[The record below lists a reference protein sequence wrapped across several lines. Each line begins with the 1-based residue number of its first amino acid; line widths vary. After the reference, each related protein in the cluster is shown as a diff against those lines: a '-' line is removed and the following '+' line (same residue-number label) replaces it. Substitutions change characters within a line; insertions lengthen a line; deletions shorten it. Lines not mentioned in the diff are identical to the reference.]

1 MDTSLPA
8 PGGAASPLS
17 GLAALPVR
25 QLLVLVFG
33 IAALAA
39 VIAAAF
45 LYSKQSDYR
54 VLFANLEDRDGGA
67 VVAALTQ
74 LEVPYRFAAGGGAI
88 LVPGDRV
95 HDVRLKLAGQGLPR
109 GGTIGFE
116 ILDSQKLGVTQFQER
131 LNFQRGLEGELA
143 RSIQSLAAVRS
154 ARVHLA
160 IPNTSAFVRKRQ
172 PPSASVLLNL
182 HGGRAL
188 ERGQVAGI
196 VNLVAASVPELTPG
210 RVSVIDQDGMLL
222 SNRDSADHG
231 LDSAQLDYAQR
242 IEAGYIDR
250 IVAIL
255 EPIVGKGNVRAQVTA
270 EVDFTQQEST
280 AEVYRP
286 NQGGEPVA
294 IRSQQ
299 LSIDRSGAGGA
310 VAEGIPGAL
319 SNQPPA
325 AARAP
330 ANGPPQ
336 ETGAGASGEAG
347 TAASQARRNSVTNY
361 EVDKTIRVTRS
372 PTGTVKR
379 VAAAVLVDYRR
390 DVDAE
395 GKEAQVALSPAELE
409 SINALV
415 REAIGFTEARG
426 DSLSVLNT
434 PFTREEVPPLPEVPA
449 WKDPEVI
456 DTARAFGKHL
466 GLLVLG
472 LATILM
478 VIRPALRTLRTPATP
493 NPAARLQQVVGD
505 DISLPTPEA
514 KPMLA
519 PNPHADVLQLARDNP
534 GTVANVIR
542 GWVSNEERQ
551 DR

>member
-1 MDTSLPA
+1 MDTSLSAPA
-8 PGGAASPLS
+8 AGASPLA

-45 LYSKQSDYR
+45 LYSKESDYR

-74 LEVPYRFAAGGGAI
+74 LDVPYRFAAGGGAI
-88 LVPGDRV
+88 LVPADRV

-160 IPNTSAFVRKRQ
+160 MPNNTGFVRKRQ
-172 PPSASVLLNL
+172 LPSASVLLNL
-182 HGGRAL
+182 HPGRLL

-196 VNLVAASVPELTPG
+196 VNLVAASVPELTPS

-222 SNRDSADHG
+222 SNREGADHG
-231 LDSAQLDYAQR
+231 LDSVQLDYAR
-242 IEAGYIDR
+242 RLESSYIER
-250 IVAIL
+250 IVGIL

-270 EVDFTQQEST
+270 DIDFTQQEST
-280 AEVYRP
+280 AELYRP
-286 NQGGEPVA
+286 NQDGEPAA

-299 LSIDRSGAGGA
+299 LSVDPAAGAAGA
-310 VAEGIPGAL
+310 QGIPGAL

-330 ANGPPQ
+330 ANGPAQ
-336 ETGAGASGEAG
+336 ETGAGAPAG
-347 TAASQARRNSVTNY
+347 AAATGALARRDSVTNY
-361 EVDKTIRVTRS
+361 ELDKTIRVTRS

-379 VAAAVLVDYRR
+379 LAAAVLIDYRHA
-390 DVDAE
+390 VDAE
-395 GKEAQVALSPAELE
+395 GKETQEALSAAELE

-415 REAIGFTEARG
+415 REAIGFSETRG

-434 PFTREEVPPLPEVPA
+434 PFTREELPPPPEVPL
-449 WKDPEVI
+449 WKDPQVI
-456 DTARAFGKHL
+456 DTAREFGKHI
-466 GLLVLG
+466 GLLLLG

-478 VIRPALRTLRTPATP
+478 VIRPALRGLRSVQAGPAS
-493 NPAARLQQVVGD
+493 RLQQVVAD
-505 DISLPTPEA
+505 DVSLPTPDS
-514 KPMLA
+514 KPALGS
-519 PNPHADVLQLARDNP
+519 PRDTDVLQLARENP
-534 GTVANVIR
+534 GTVASVIR
-542 GWVSNEERQ
+542 GWVANEERH
-551 DR
+551 

>member
-8 PGGAASPLS
+8 PAAGASPLS
-17 GLAALPVR
+17 RLAALPVR
-25 QLLVLVFG
+25 QLLVLVLG
-33 IAALAA
+33 VAALAA
-39 VIAAAF
+39 VIATAF
-45 LYSKQSDYR
+45 LYSKESDYR

-74 LEVPYRFAAGGGAI
+74 LDVPYRFAAGGGAI

-95 HDVRLKLAGQGLPR
+95 HDIRLKLAGQGLPR
-109 GGTIGFE
+109 GGTVGFE

-160 IPNTSAFVRKRQ
+160 IPNSSAFVRKRQ

-182 HGGRAL
+182 HGGRVL
-188 ERGQVAGI
+188 DRGQVAGI
-196 VNLVAASVPELTPG
+196 VNLVAASVPELTAG

-222 SNRDSADHG
+222 SSREAVDHG
-231 LDSAQLDYAQR
+231 LDSAQLDYARR
-242 IEAGYIDR
+242 IEASYIQR
-250 IVAIL
+250 IVDIL

-270 EVDFTQQEST
+270 EVDFTRQEST

-286 NQGGEPVA
+286 NQDGEPVA

-299 LSIDRSGAGGA
+299 LSIDPSAGAAG
-310 VAEGIPGAL
+310 AEGIPGAL

-330 ANGPPQ
+330 ANGPAQ
-336 ETGAGASGEAG
+336 DTGAGAGAEG
-347 TAASQARRNSVTNY
+347 AAAAAVARRDSVTNY

-390 DVDAE
+390 GVDAE
-395 GKEAQVALSPAELE
+395 GAQTQAALSAAELE

-415 REAIGFTEARG
+415 REAIGFTESRG

-434 PFTREEVPPLPEVPA
+434 PFTREEMPALPEVPA
-449 WKDPEVI
+449 WKDPQVI
-456 DTARAFGKHL
+456 DTAREFGKHL
-466 GLLVLG
+466 GLLLLG

-478 VIRPALRTLRTPATP
+478 VIRPTLRALRTPAESP
-493 NPAARLQQVVGD
+493 ARLQQVVGD
-505 DISLPTPEA
+505 DISLPTPESN
-514 KPMLA
+514 PLLA
-519 PNPHADVLQLARDNP
+519 PLPNAEVLELARGNP

-542 GWVSNEERQ
+542 GWVSSEERS
-551 DR
+551 

>member
-8 PGGAASPLS
+8 PAAGASPLS

-25 QLLVLVFG
+25 QLLVLVLG
-33 IAALAA
+33 VAALAA
-39 VIAAAF
+39 VIATAF
-45 LYSKQSDYR
+45 LYSKESDYR

-74 LEVPYRFAAGGGAI
+74 LDVPYRFAAGGGAI

-95 HDVRLKLAGQGLPR
+95 HDIRLKLAGQGLPR
-109 GGTIGFE
+109 GGTVGFE

-160 IPNTSAFVRKRQ
+160 IPNSSAFVRKRQ

-182 HGGRAL
+182 HGGRVL
-188 ERGQVAGI
+188 DRGQVAGI
-196 VNLVAASVPELTPG
+196 VNLVAASVPELTAG

-222 SNRDSADHG
+222 SSREAVDHG
-231 LDSAQLDYAQR
+231 LDSAQLDYARR
-242 IEAGYIDR
+242 IEASYIQR
-250 IVAIL
+250 IVDIL

-270 EVDFTQQEST
+270 EVDFTRQEST

-286 NQGGEPVA
+286 NQDGEPVA

-299 LSIDRSGAGGA
+299 LSIDPSAGAAG
-310 VAEGIPGAL
+310 AEGIPGAL

-330 ANGPPQ
+330 ANGPAQ
-336 ETGAGASGEAG
+336 DTGAGAGAEG
-347 TAASQARRNSVTNY
+347 AAAAAVARRDSVTNY

-390 DVDAE
+390 GVDAE
-395 GKEAQVALSPAELE
+395 GAQTQAALSAAELE

-415 REAIGFTEARG
+415 REAIGFTESRG

-434 PFTREEVPPLPEVPA
+434 PFTREEMPALPEVPA
-449 WKDPEVI
+449 WKDPQVI
-456 DTARAFGKHL
+456 DTAREFGKHL
-466 GLLVLG
+466 GLLLLG

-478 VIRPALRTLRTPATP
+478 VIRPTLRALRTPAESP
-493 NPAARLQQVVGD
+493 ARLQQVVGD
-505 DISLPTPEA
+505 DISLPTPESN
-514 KPMLA
+514 PLLA
-519 PNPHADVLQLARDNP
+519 PLPNAEVLELARGNP

-542 GWVSNEERQ
+542 GWVSSEERS
-551 DR
+551 

>member
-45 LYSKQSDYR
+45 LYSKESDYR

-74 LEVPYRFAAGGGAI
+74 LDVPYRFAAGGGAI

-116 ILDSQKLGVTQFQER
+116 LLDSQKLGVTQFQER

-160 IPNTSAFVRKRQ
+160 IPNSSAFVRKRQ

-182 HGGRAL
+182 HGGRTL

-222 SNRDSADHG
+222 SNREAGDHG
-231 LDSAQLDYAQR
+231 LDSAQLDYARR
-242 IEAGYIDR
+242 IESGYIER

-299 LSIDRSGAGGA
+299 LSIDRGGAGA
-310 VAEGIPGAL
+310 SAEGIPGAL

-336 ETGAGASGEAG
+336 EIGAGVTGEAA
-347 TAASQARRNSVTNY
+347 TAASLARRDSVTNY

-372 PTGTVKR
+372 PMGTVKR
-379 VAAAVLVDYRR
+379 VAAAVLVDYRHE
-390 DVDAE
+390 VDAQ
-395 GKEAQVALSPAELE
+395 GNATQVALSPAELE

-415 REAIGFTEARG
+415 REAIGFTETRG

-434 PFTREEVPPLPEVPA
+434 PFTREEVPPLPEIPA
-449 WKDPEVI
+449 WKDPQVI
-456 DTARAFGKHL
+456 DTAREFGKHL

-478 VIRPALRTLRTPATP
+478 VIRPALRTLRTTATP
-493 NPAARLQQVVGD
+493 NPAGRLQQVVGD
-505 DISLPTPEA
+505 DISLPTPDA
-514 KPMLA
+514 RPMLA
-519 PNPHADVLQLARDNP
+519 PNQNADVLQLARDNP

-542 GWVSNEERQ
+542 GWVANEGQNR
-551 DR
+551 

>member
-1 MDTSLPA
+1 MDTSLSAPA
-8 PGGAASPLS
+8 AGPSPLA

-45 LYSKQSDYR
+45 LYSKESDYR

-74 LEVPYRFAAGGGAI
+74 LDVPYRFAAGGGAI
-88 LVPGDRV
+88 LVPADRV

-160 IPNTSAFVRKRQ
+160 MPNNTGFVRKRQ
-172 PPSASVLLNL
+172 LPSASVLLNL
-182 HGGRAL
+182 HPGRLL

-210 RVSVIDQDGMLL
+210 RVSVVDQDGMLL
-222 SNRDSADHG
+222 SNREGADHG
-231 LDSAQLDYAQR
+231 LDSAQLDYAR
-242 IEAGYIDR
+242 RLESSYIER
-250 IVAIL
+250 IVGIL

-270 EVDFTQQEST
+270 DIDFTQQEST
-280 AEVYRP
+280 AELYRP
-286 NQGGEPVA
+286 NQDGEPAA

-299 LSIDRSGAGGA
+299 VSIDPTAGASA
-310 VAEGIPGAL
+310 AQGIPGAV

-330 ANGPPQ
+330 VNGPAQ
-336 ETGAGASGEAG
+336 ETGAGAPGESAA
-347 TAASQARRNSVTNY
+347 TAAAARRDSVTNY

-379 VAAAVLVDYRR
+379 LAAAVLIDYRHT
-390 DVDAE
+390 VDPE
-395 GKEAQVALSPAELE
+395 GNATQVALPTAELE

-415 REAIGFTEARG
+415 REAIGFSESRG

-434 PFTREEVPPLPEVPA
+434 PFTREEVPPLPEVPL
-449 WKDPEVI
+449 WKDPQVI
-456 DTARAFGKHL
+456 DTARDIGKHL
-466 GLLVLG
+466 GLLLLG

-478 VIRPALRTLRTPATP
+478 VIRPALRGLRSAQ
-493 NPAARLQQVVGD
+493 AGSKSRLQQVVAD
-505 DISLPTPEA
+505 DVSLPTPES
-514 KPMLA
+514 KPALGS
-519 PNPHADVLQLARDNP
+519 PRDTDVLQLARENP
-534 GTVANVIR
+534 GTVASVIR
-542 GWVSNEERQ
+542 GWVANEERH
-551 DR
+551 

>member
-1 MDTSLPA
+1 METSLPA
-8 PGGAASPLS
+8 PAGGASPFS

-25 QLLVLVFG
+25 QLLVLMFG
-33 IAALAA
+33 VAALAA

-45 LYSKQSDYR
+45 LYSKESDYR

-109 GGTIGFE
+109 GGTVGFE

-182 HGGRAL
+182 HGGRVL
-188 ERGQVAGI
+188 DRGQVAGI
-196 VNLVAASVPELTPG
+196 VNLVAASVPELTPA

-222 SNRDSADHG
+222 SSRETADDG
-231 LDSAQLDYAQR
+231 LDSAQLDHARR
-242 IEAGYIDR
+242 IEASYIQR
-250 IVAIL
+250 IVDIL

-270 EVDFTQQEST
+270 EVDFTRQEST

-286 NQGGEPVA
+286 NQGSEPAA

-299 LSIDRSGAGGA
+299 LSIDPGAGSA
-310 VAEGIPGAL
+310 AAEGIPGAL

-330 ANGPPQ
+330 ANGPAQ
-336 ETGAGASGEAG
+336 ETGAGATGEGAS
-347 TAASQARRNSVTNY
+347 AAATIRRDSVTNY

-390 DVDAE
+390 GVDADGGE
-395 GKEAQVALSPAELE
+395 TQVALSAAELE

-415 REAIGFTEARG
+415 REAIGFTESRG

-434 PFTREEVPPLPEVPA
+434 PFTREEIPALPEIPV
-449 WKDPEVI
+449 WKDPQVV
-456 DTARAFGKHL
+456 DTAREFGKHL
-466 GLLVLG
+466 GLLALG

-478 VIRPALRTLRTPATP
+478 VIRPALRALRTSAP
-493 NPAARLQQVVGD
+493 PAAGRLQQVVGD
-505 DISLPTPEA
+505 DISLPSPDSMAATAASPSAE
-514 KPMLA
+514 
-519 PNPHADVLQLARDNP
+519 VLKLARENP

-542 GWVSNEERQ
+542 GWVGSEERQ
-551 DR
+551 QR

>member
-1 MDTSLPA
+1 MDTSLSAPA
-8 PGGAASPLS
+8 AGTSPLG

-45 LYSKQSDYR
+45 LYSKESDYR

-74 LEVPYRFAAGGGAI
+74 LDVPYRFAAGGGAI
-88 LVPGDRV
+88 LVPADRV

-109 GGTIGFE
+109 GGTVGFE
-116 ILDSQKLGVTQFQER
+116 ILDSQKLGMTQFQER

-160 IPNTSAFVRKRQ
+160 MPNNTGFVRKRQ
-172 PPSASVLLNL
+172 LPSASVLLNL
-182 HGGRAL
+182 HPGRVL

-196 VNLVAASVPELTPG
+196 VNLVAASVPELTPS

-222 SNRDSADHG
+222 SNRDAADHG
-231 LDSAQLDYAQR
+231 LDSAQLDYARR
-242 IEAGYIDR
+242 IEASYIDR
-250 IVAIL
+250 IVGIL

-270 EVDFTQQEST
+270 EIDFTQQEST
-280 AEVYRP
+280 AELYRP
-286 NQGGEPVA
+286 NQNGEPAA

-299 LSIDRSGAGGA
+299 VSIDPAPGAA
-310 VAEGIPGAL
+310 TAQGIPGAL

-325 AARAP
+325 AASAP
-330 ANGPPQ
+330 ANGPAQ
-336 ETGAGASGEAG
+336 ETGAGAPEGAAAAG
-347 TAASQARRNSVTNY
+347 LARRDSVTNY

-379 VAAAVLVDYRR
+379 LAAAVLIDYRHG
-390 DVDAE
+390 VDAE
-395 GKEAQVALSPAELE
+395 GNQTQEALTAAELE

-415 REAIGFTEARG
+415 REAIGFSEARG

-434 PFTREEVPPLPEVPA
+434 PFTREELPPLPEVPL
-449 WKDPEVI
+449 WKDPQVI
-456 DTARAFGKHL
+456 DTAREFGKHI
-466 GLLVLG
+466 GLLLLG

-478 VIRPALRTLRTPATP
+478 VIRPALRSLRSANQASPAS
-493 NPAARLQQVVGD
+493 RVQQVVAD
-505 DISLPTPEA
+505 DVALPTPES
-514 KPMLA
+514 KPALGA
-519 PNPHADVLQLARDNP
+519 TPNADVLQLARENP
-534 GTVANVIR
+534 GTVASVIR
-542 GWVSNEERQ
+542 NWVATEERH
-551 DR
+551 